1 MRFAFLFVFLGG
13 CSLLF
18 PSDDFQGGDVGID
31 AGTDVGFDVGFD
43 AGCVPS
49 ACPSGRCDE
58 DECAPVCEGDSCVNV
73 ADVAAT
79 ARLESSSY
87 QLELVVGVPVQ
98 SEELESANYSLRLEL
113 ETEF

>member
-1 MRFAFLFVFLGG
+1 MRLFALFFVFLGG

-18 PSDDFQGGDVGID
+18 PSDDFQGGDVGTD
-31 AGTDVGFDVGFD
+31 AGFDAGFD
-43 AGCVPS
+43 AGCVPA
-49 ACPSGRCDE
+49 ACPSGRCNE
-58 DECAPVCEGDSCVNV
+58 NECAPVCEGDSCVNV
-73 ADVAAT
+73 TDVAAT

-113 ETEF
+113 ATEF